1 MQVSQP
7 VRRSKRLNSETPS
20 VDPSEADTASTAALI
35 PESKKSRKLRHV
47 IENPYKDEWLVNIG
61 SKLFYIVSALRRR
74 KYEKSIEDGKK
85 PKEYFDLE
93 FYQNQ
98 LEDRKKYIERS
109 KVTKELKVEVER

>member
-1 MQVSQP
+1 MIINKESG
-7 VRRSKRLNSETPS
+7 
-20 VDPSEADTASTAALI
+20 DPANHW
-35 PESKKSRKLRHV
+35 KSLQRWMVGEHCIQTVWYR
-47 IENPYKDEWLVNIG
+47 I
-61 SKLFYIVSALRRR
+61 SRR

-98 LEDRKKYIERS
+98 LEDRTKYIERS

>member
-7 VRRSKRLNSETPS
+7 VRRNKRLNNETHS

-61 SKLFYIVSALRRR
+61 SKLFDIVSAGGSMR
-74 KYEKSIEDGKK
+74 
-85 PKEYFDLE
+85 
-93 FYQNQ
+93 N
-98 LEDRKKYIERS
+98 RS
-109 KVTKELKVEVER
+109 KTVRNQRNISTLNFTRTS